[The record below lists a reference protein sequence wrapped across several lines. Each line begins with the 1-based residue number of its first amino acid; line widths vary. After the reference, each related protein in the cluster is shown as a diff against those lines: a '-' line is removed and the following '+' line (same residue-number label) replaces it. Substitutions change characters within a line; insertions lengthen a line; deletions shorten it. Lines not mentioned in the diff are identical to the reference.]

1 MGAHAQVAW
10 CKLCRRRSLQQSA
23 MRMACMLAVSL
34 CVWLAALTFAAP
46 TPTLRSL
53 DAELARLRVQ
63 LKQQTAVEAQQQA
76 LPRPTEGTAVPREAT
91 PIEEVVVQQ
100 HATIEAKHPMAKVT
114 VTEKHHTHNAQS
126 ELRQQPV
133 VSEQT
138 VVEDEELEQ
147 STKTAPTVG
156 KAAVNGGAS
165 TAKTATDNKHFKLLM
180 WAGAAGLGMFTMV
193 LFALCST
200 MSWKCVFNVLAKI
213 GRGFAE
219 SWKWITRSFQECA
232 EATLSCLEETK
243 VQGDNCW
250 MGTKACVQKCLPC
263 C

>member
-63 LKQQTAVEAQQQA
+63 LKQQTAVEAQ
-76 LPRPTEGTAVPREAT
+76 
-91 PIEEVVVQQ
+91 
-100 HATIEAKHPMAKVT
+100 HPMAKVT

>member
-133 VSEQT
+133 VSEHT
-138 VVEDEELEQ
+138 VVEVCLQCAGEDWRRLRRKLEVDH
-147 STKTAPTVG
+147 PIVPG
-156 KAAVNGGAS
+156 V
-165 TAKTATDNKHFKLLM
+165 
-180 WAGAAGLGMFTMV
+180 
-193 LFALCST
+193 C
-200 MSWKCVFNVLAKI
+200 
-213 GRGFAE
+213 
-219 SWKWITRSFQECA
+219 
-232 EATLSCLEETK
+232 
-243 VQGDNCW
+243 
-250 MGTKACVQKCLPC
+250 
-263 C
+263 